1 MKIPVIINNRDLYTW
16 PVAMVHRI
24 MKYDNVGDII
34 IVDNESTYPPLIHWY
49 DRQSLVKVIK
59 CSNLGHAGAWISGA
73 VSYLDSEY
81 YIVTD
86 GDLGLEDTPD
96 DTLMVLLEKL
106 QSMPS
111 IEKVGL
117 GLNWQRVFSDSPYY
131 NRLNLYEKDRWDK
144 SQITNDVYVD
154 VAIDTT
160 FALYNVPRYFI
171 GGGSLTFPYVARHY
185 PWELTKKEYEANKE
199 FKYYIENASESCSY
213 KTLLKL

>member
-24 MKYDNVGDII
+24 MKYDGVGDII
-34 IVDNESTYPPLIHWY
+34 IVDNESSYPPLIHWY
-49 DRQSLVKVIK
+49 DRQSLVKVMK
-59 CSNLGHAGAWISGA
+59 CENLGHAGAWVSGA
-73 VSYLDSEY
+73 VQSLGSDY
-81 YIVTD
+81 YVVTD
-86 GDLGLEDTPD
+86 ADMGLEDTPD

-106 QSMPS
+106 QSMPHMGK
-111 IEKVGL
+111 IGL
-117 GLNWQRVFSDSPYY
+117 GLNWQRVFSDSAYY
-131 NRLNLYEKDRWDK
+131 NRLNLYEKDRWEK
-144 SQITNDVYVD
+144 SQIVNDVYVD
-154 VAIDTT
+154 VSIDTT
-160 FALYNVPRYFI
+160 FALYNLPHYFI